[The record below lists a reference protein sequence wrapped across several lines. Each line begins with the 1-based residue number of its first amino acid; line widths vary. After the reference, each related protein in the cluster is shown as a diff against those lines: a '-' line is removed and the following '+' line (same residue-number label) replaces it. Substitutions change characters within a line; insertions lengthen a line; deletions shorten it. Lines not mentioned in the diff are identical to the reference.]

1 MAVDK
6 KKKTLI
12 ISNSMVKGIKKWKIN
27 KKLKFTNASVNCIP
41 GANNNDMKHY
51 TKPAVKKNP
60 NAEVV
65 IIHTGRNDLSSDSTP
80 TEIASNIIG
89 LAVDVKQN

>member
-6 KKKTLI
+6 KKKALI
-12 ISNSMVKGIKKWKIN
+12 IGNSMVKGIKKWKIN
-27 KKLKFTNASVNCIP
+27 KKLKFTNASVNCFP
-41 GANNNDMKHY
+41 GANTSDMKHY
-51 TKPAVKKNP
+51 TKPPLKKKP
-60 NAEVV
+60 NAGVV

-80 TEIASNIIG
+80 TKIASNIID

>member
-6 KKKTLI
+6 KKKALI
-12 ISNSMVKGIKKWKIN
+12 IGNSMVKGIKKWKIN
-27 KKLKFTNASVNCIP
+27 KKLKFTNAPVNCFP
-41 GANNNDMKHY
+41 GANTSDMKHY
-51 TKPAVKKNP
+51 TKPPMKKNP

-65 IIHTGRNDLSSDSTP
+65 IIHTGRNNLSSDSTP
-80 TEIASNIIG
+80 TEIASNILD